1 MADLAFHCHCLTDG
15 RTHVVQLRASDRV
28 GVLRRRLASASGLP
42 RVECSDDTAAAES
55 LPRRSI
61 TAWSARYSRGVSDT
75 AAAAAAVAAAERRQY
90 ERQYLQLEARRLA
103 ARAAEGVAAAWRAA
117 RAHAPAARA
126 AVAAVERGTWARAAL
141 WLGLLVAAREVGLAM
156 PFLIA
161 AAIHS
166 LFAREAA
173 IYSIFAN
180 LGVADGGES
189 AYTVF
194 NNMRALPG
202 QIRAEDV
209 QAQMMHGFG

>member
-1 MADLAFHCHCLTDG
+1 LPTSTRH
-15 RTHVVQLRASDRV
+15 RTHSAASRRPALHTCTY
-28 GVLRRRLASASGLP
+28 GGSCTERRRPTSLRHAVRG
-42 RVECSDDTAAAES
+42 VECSDDTAAAEL

-61 TAWSARYSRGVSDT
+61 TAWSARYSRGVSDA

-90 ERQYLQLEARRLA
+90 ERHYLQLEARRLA

-117 RAHAPAARA
+117 RAHAPAVRA

-161 AAIHS
+161 
-166 LFAREAA
+166 AA